1 MTEFDT
7 KRDLRV
13 PLAASSALGGRFSFD
28 LIAEEPGTLAR
39 RGRITTTRGVIETPV
54 FMPVGTQATVK
65 TLHPREVRAT
75 GAQIILANT
84 YHLMLRPGV
93 ELIQEAGGLHT
104 FMRWDRPILTDSGG
118 FQIFSLANNARV
130 TEAGVRFA
138 SHIDGSK
145 WEMTPER
152 VIDLQMG
159 FGSDIMMQLDHLI
172 GLPAERSAISAS
184 TERSARWLERA
195 ITHYQAKD
203 GPDSRSVLFGIQQG
217 GMEPDLRIE
226 AARRLATMDVA
237 GCAVGGLSVGE
248 PKPVMAEMLEVS
260 TPELPREKPRYLMGV
275 GSPEDLWNGVA
286 RGIDMFDCVLPTRAA
301 RNAALYTPDG
311 RINIRNASWK
321 HEHRPVDEECDCE
334 ACTEFTAAYIHHLFR
349 ADEVLG
355 LRLASVHNLRFLAR
369 QMEIIRTAID
379 SGRFAAEHRAFE
391 DRYRPVANPTP
402 VGANRPTSQKERR

>member
-1 MTEFDT
+1 M
-7 KRDLRV
+7 
-13 PLAASSALGGRFSFD
+13 SGRFRFS
-28 LIAEEPGTLAR
+28 LLAEDASTSAR
-39 RGRITTTRGVIETPV
+39 RGRITTTRGEIETPV

-65 TLHPREVRAT
+65 TLHPREVRET

-93 ELIQEAGGLHT
+93 DLIRKAGGLHT
-104 FMRWDRPILTDSGG
+104 FMQWNDPILTDSGG
-118 FQIFSLANNARV
+118 FQIFSLASNSRV
-130 TEAGVRFA
+130 TEEGVRFA
-138 SHIDGSK
+138 SHIDGSR
-145 WEMTPER
+145 WEMTPET

-159 FGSDIMMQLDHLI
+159 FGSDIMMQLDHLV
-172 GLPAERSAISAS
+172 GLPAERNDIKAS

-195 ITHYQAKD
+195 IAAYEAKD
-203 GPDSRSVLFGIQQG
+203 GATSQSVLFGIQQG
-217 GMEPDLRIE
+217 GMEADFRRE
-226 AARRLATMDVA
+226 SARRLASMDVA

-301 RNAALYTPDG
+301 RNGALYTPNG
-311 RINIRNASWK
+311 RVSIRNASWK
-321 HEHRPVDEECDCE
+321 HEHRPVDESCDCV

-349 ADEVLG
+349 AEEVLG

-369 QMEIIRTAID
+369 QMEQIRDVLDAGT
-379 SGRFAAEHRAFE
+379 FADAHRSFE
-391 DRYRPVANPTP
+391 DLYRPVTNPTP
-402 VGANRPTSQKERR
+402 VGSQRKGPRENR